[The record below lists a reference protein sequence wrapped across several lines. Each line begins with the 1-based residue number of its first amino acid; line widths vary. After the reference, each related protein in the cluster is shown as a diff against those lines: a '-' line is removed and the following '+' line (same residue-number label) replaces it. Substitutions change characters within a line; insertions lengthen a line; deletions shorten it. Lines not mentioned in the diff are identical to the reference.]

1 MSKYQVLAPF
11 ATVPIGGSVDPGV
24 VGTGAALGVAPGA
37 VVTGAVVTGAAVTG
51 AEVRVGTGVTPG
63 FGTELGSG
71 AWVGPADGEPVGPA
85 GLGAALV
92 VGAGPPPPPM
102 GVTQPASATI
112 ASNAIDSSLSMLGV
126 RRMIAFEPARCVRA
140 PNTNAVAAL
149 FAVRRRSPAS

>member
-11 ATVPIGGSVDPGV
+11 ATVPIDGSVDPGV

-37 VVTGAVVTGAAVTG
+37 VVTGAVVTGT
-51 AEVRVGTGVTPG
+51 EVRVGTGVTPG

-112 ASNAIDSSLSMLGV
+112 ASNAIDSSLSTLGV
-126 RRMIAFEPARCVRA
+126 RRMIAFEPARCACA
-140 PNTNAVAAL
+140 PDTNAVAAL

>member
-11 ATVPIGGSVDPGV
+11 ATVPTGGSVDPGG

-37 VVTGAVVTGAAVTG
+37 VATGAVVTGAVVTGAVVTGAVVTG

-63 FGTELGSG
+63 FGPELGSG

-112 ASNAIDSSLSMLGV
+112 ASNAIDSSLSML
-126 RRMIAFEPARCVRA
+126 ARDA
-140 PNTNAVAAL
+140 
-149 FAVRRRSPAS
+149 

>member
-11 ATVPIGGSVDPGV
+11 ATVPTGGSVDPGG

-37 VVTGAVVTGAAVTG
+37 VVTGAVVTGA
-51 AEVRVGTGVTPG
+51 EVRVGTGVTPG
-63 FGTELGSG
+63 FGPELGSG

-112 ASNAIDSSLSMLGV
+112 ASNATDSSLSMLGV
-126 RRMIAFEPARCVRA
+126 RRMIVFEPARCVRA
-140 PNTNAVAAL
+140 PDANAVAAL